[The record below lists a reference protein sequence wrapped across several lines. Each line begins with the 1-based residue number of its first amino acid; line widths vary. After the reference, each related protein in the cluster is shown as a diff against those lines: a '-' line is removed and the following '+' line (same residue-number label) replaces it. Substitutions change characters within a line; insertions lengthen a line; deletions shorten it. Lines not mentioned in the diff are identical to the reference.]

1 MSITPDLTTLER
13 LRDELSGTIVL
24 AGDADYDVARLPWNL
39 AVDQRPAAVATPA
52 DVADVQAIVR
62 AASAAGLRVTT
73 QPNGHGAEGT
83 LEGVVLVRPSRF
95 DELSV
100 DVEGRV
106 LRAGAG
112 VNWGRALQALDGTGL
127 IGLAGSNPEVNV
139 VGLAINGGHSMFSR
153 RYGLTA
159 RSIVAVELVDGEGEV
174 RRVTD
179 AEDPELIWALRGGGG
194 LFGVVTAIE
203 LALYPGDQL
212 FGGSLAFPIATATT
226 VLPAAVELANDVPEL
241 GLDLGLARFPDIDLL
256 PPPLRGQTVATVA
269 LVHLGDEVT
278 GREYADRL
286 ISVAEP
292 IANTLTVFT
301 IGSLA
306 AVAAEPVDP
315 MPTVDLGSAL
325 GALDEAFL
333 RDLVDAFLRGADLG
347 LTRVGV
353 RVLGG
358 AIADELGAELAVIGA
373 VEAPGLMSSGV
384 LLMDPRIDA
393 SAALAPLHDLLEQYA
408 AAGTVPTFL
417 GRGATLA
424 DAYGPSVLARLA
436 EVKRRVDPR
445 GVIVGNRELPVAG
458 AVGGAR

>member
-1 MSITPDLTTLER
+1 MSITPDLSTLER
-13 LRDELSGTIVL
+13 LRDDLSGTIVL

-62 AASAAGLRVTT
+62 AAAEAGLRVTT
-73 QPNGHGAEGT
+73 QPNGHGAEGD
-83 LEGVVLVRPSRF
+83 LDGVVLIRPSRF

-100 DVEGRV
+100 DTEARL

-112 VNWGRALQALDGTGL
+112 VNWGRALQQLDGTGF
-127 IGLAGSNPEVNV
+127 IALAGSNPEVSV
-139 VGLAINGGHSMFSR
+139 VGLALNGGHSMFSR

-179 AEDPELIWALRGGGG
+179 AEDPDLIWALRGGGG

-212 FGGSLAFPIATATT
+212 FGGSLAFPVETATT
-226 VLPAAVELANDVPEL
+226 VLAAAAELARDIPDL
-241 GLDLGLARFPDIDLL
+241 GLDLGLARFPDMEML

-269 LVHLGDEVT
+269 LVHVGDEVT
-278 GREYADRL
+278 GRGYADRL

-292 IANTLTVFT
+292 IANMLTVFT

-315 MPTVDLGSAL
+315 MPTVDYGTVLSS
-325 GALDEAFL
+325 LDDDFIH
-333 RDLVDAFLRGADLG
+333 DLVDTFLAAADQG
-347 LTRVGV
+347 LTRLGV

-358 AIADELGAELAVIGA
+358 AIAEELGADLAAIGA
-373 VEAPGLMSSGV
+373 IDAPALMSAGV
-384 LLMDPRIDA
+384 LLMDPSLDPV
-393 SAALAPLHDLLEQYA
+393 AAIAPLHGLAERYPA
-408 AAGTVPTFL
+408 TGTVPTFL

-424 DAYGPSVLARLA
+424 DAYGPDVLRRLA

-445 GVIVGNRELPVAG
+445 GVIVGNRELTPVG
-458 AVGGAR
+458 

>member
-13 LRDELSGTIVL
+13 LREELSGTIVL
-24 AGDADYDVARLPWNL
+24 AGEADYDLARLPWNL
-39 AVDQRPAAVATPA
+39 SVDQRPAAVATPA

-62 AASAAGLRVTT
+62 AAGEAGLRITT
-73 QPNGHGAEGT
+73 QPNGHGAEGA
-83 LEGVVLVRPSRF
+83 LEGVVLIRPSRF

-112 VNWGRALQALDGTGL
+112 VNWGRALQLLDGTGL
-127 IGLAGSNPEVNV
+127 IALAGSNPGVNV

-153 RYGLTA
+153 RYGLSA
-159 RSIVAVELVDGEGEV
+159 RSIVAVELVDGLGEV

-179 AEDPELIWALRGGGG
+179 AEDPALIWALRGGGG

-203 LALYPGDQL
+203 VALYPGEQL
-212 FGGSLAFPIATATT
+212 FGGTLVFPIETATT
-226 VLPAAVELANDVPEL
+226 VLSAAVELSRDIPEL
-241 GLDLGLARFPDIDLL
+241 GIDLGLARFPDLEML

-278 GREYADRL
+278 GRRYADRL

-292 IANTLTVFT
+292 IANTLTAFT

-315 MPTVDLGSAL
+315 MPTVDFGSAV
-325 GALDEAFL
+325 GSLDDAFL

-347 LTRVGV
+347 LMRVGV

-358 AIADELGAELAVIGA
+358 AIAEELGAELAAIGA
-373 VEAPGLMSSGV
+373 IEAPGLLSSGV
-384 LLMDPRIDA
+384 LLMDPSLDPV
-393 SAALAPLHDLLEQYA
+393 AALAPLRELVETYPA
-408 AAGTVPTFL
+408 TGTVPTFL

-424 DAYGPSVLARLA
+424 DAYRPQVLARLA
-436 EVKRRVDPR
+436 EVKQRVDPR
-445 GVIVGNRELPVAG
+445 AVIVGNRELAPAS
-458 AVGGAR
+458 AVE

>member
-1 MSITPDLTTLER
+1 MARTPDRAALER
-13 LRDELSGTIVL
+13 LRDDLSGTLVL
-24 AGDADYDVARLPWNL
+24 DDDPGYDVARLPWNL
-39 AVDQRPAAVATPA
+39 SVDQRPAAVATPA
-52 DVADVQAIVR
+52 DLADVQAIVR
-62 AASAAGLRVTT
+62 AAADGGFGVTT
-73 QPNGHGAEGT
+73 QPNGHGAEGS
-83 LEGVVLVRPSRF
+83 LEGVVLIRPSRF

-100 DVEGRV
+100 DTEARV

-112 VNWGRALQALDGTGL
+112 VNWGRALQELDGTGF
-127 IGLAGSNPEVNV
+127 IALAGSNPEVNV
-139 VGLAINGGHSMFSR
+139 VGLALNGGHSMFSR
-153 RYGLTA
+153 RYGITA

-212 FGGSLAFPIATATT
+212 FGGTLAFPIETAAT
-226 VLPAAVELANDVPEL
+226 VHSAAVELARDIPEL
-241 GLDLGLARFPDIDLL
+241 GIELGLARFPDLPL
-256 PPPLRGQTVATVA
+256 VPPPLRGRTVATVA

-278 GREYADRL
+278 GRRYADRL

-292 IANTLTVFT
+292 IADTLTVFT

-315 MPTVDLGSAL
+315 MPTVDFGAAVGS
-325 GALDEAFL
+325 LDDAFIH
-333 RDLVDAFLRGADLG
+333 DLVDAFLRGADLG
-347 LTRVGV
+347 LARLGV

-358 AIADELGAELAVIGA
+358 AIAEELGAELAAIGA
-373 VEAPGLMSSGV
+373 IESPALLSAGV
-384 LLMDPRIDA
+384 LLMDPSIDA
-393 SAALAPLHDLLEQYA
+393 MAALQPLRELAATYP
-408 AAGTVPTFL
+408 AAGAVPSFL

-424 DAYGPSVLARLA
+424 DAFAPAVLARLA

-445 GVIVGNRELPVAG
+445 DVIVGNRELPAG
-458 AVGGAR
+458 